1 MRSYLPWKVLGYTAI
16 RLEHKP
22 VIYWQLIY
30 GKTFFLQRTMIAF
43 NIFNESYILY
53 TVHVYKH
60 IHTSNDYPNYSRHAM
75 HYIIAINNILFLPFC
90 LLMKLFFP
98 LSVETNLLKCS
109 HPLKP
114 FMSFLRHT
122 AEILLPPWTCV
133 YRTYK
138 TDECPLSCAAAVGGS
153 DLELSNKEKKMNSK
167 DESSHVWPT
176 SADHDQ
182 NTAQVKDGLFQL
194 TVGNSV

>member
-1 MRSYLPWKVLGYTAI
+1 MFGKALTRPLFRPVLTGWETRFVFAFTKLWPGQSSFFHQLLLPCFAIFIIRLFILSRSGSGIWGHICREKVLGYTAI

-98 LSVETNLLKCS
+98 CLLK
-109 HPLKP
+109 L
-114 FMSFLRHT
+114 
-122 AEILLPPWTCV
+122 I
-133 YRTYK
+133 Y
-138 TDECPLSCAAAVGGS
+138 
-153 DLELSNKEKKMNSK
+153 
-167 DESSHVWPT
+167 
-176 SADHDQ
+176 
-182 NTAQVKDGLFQL
+182 
-194 TVGNSV
+194 

>member
-1 MRSYLPWKVLGYTAI
+1 MEKLFFSKELWLPSIFLMRV
-16 RLEHKP
+16 
-22 VIYWQLIY
+22 
-30 GKTFFLQRTMIAF
+30 TFYIQCTCINTYIHLMI
-43 NIFNESYILY
+43 IQTIVGMQCIILLY
-53 TVHVYKH
+53 
-60 IHTSNDYPNYSRHAM
+60 
-75 HYIIAINNILFLPFC
+75 YIIAINNILFLPFNET
-90 LLMKLFFP
+90 FFP